1 MKKYI
6 AILFCIFAF
15 TACDSIVTKTQS
27 AVTPMTQPIV
37 QETPIAGAAV
47 TSDPTAQTTTQADAA
62 AQTTTQADAAA
73 QQFVPITQTA
83 PATTQSAPATTQSAP
98 TTTQSAPAIQSTP
111 MTTGITEETVTA
123 YYQNVAEEKAV
134 EADIEK
140 LETDFRMG
148 RVQQDTFR
156 TQKAALKQQENM
168 LEAQIDPLDN
178 IIPSYTPPQGWVD
191 TTNIQAMIQKL
202 QEVKIA
208 SDQFEFSLDQ
218 AEYSYISGG
227 ITRDSYK
234 QQVIELEK
242 QKDIL
247 DRQEDILENILES
260 YGYDD

>member
-47 TSDPTAQTTTQADAA
+47 TSDPTAQTATQAGAA

-83 PATTQSAPATTQSAP
+83 PATTQSAPV
-98 TTTQSAPAIQSTP
+98 TTQSAPAIQSTP